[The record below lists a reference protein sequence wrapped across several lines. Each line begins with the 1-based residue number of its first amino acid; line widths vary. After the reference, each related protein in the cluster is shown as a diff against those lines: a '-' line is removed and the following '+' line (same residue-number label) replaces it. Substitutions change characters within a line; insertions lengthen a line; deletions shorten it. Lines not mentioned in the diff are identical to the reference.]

1 MKDIISTM
9 KQTLF
14 LAILFLT
21 ISCTS
26 HKAKDTNSF
35 IYWVN
40 STKSTCSGSGNRHCL
55 LVQKGDTINPENWQL
70 FYSKIEGF
78 EFEPGYIYKL
88 KVSEKQVKKEDV
100 PADASSIEYTLIKVL
115 EKRQDMRLRI
125 NDIWVLEAV
134 EGEAINPSRKGKIPR
149 IEFNVA
155 KMKIMGTDGCNNFI
169 GSIKKLETKAIEF
182 GPIAGTKKLCPSMK
196 IPDKFNSLLS
206 KTAAYKIEKNKLA
219 LLDASGKVLFSF
231 KKTD

>member
-1 MKDIISTM
+1 M

-14 LAILFLT
+14 LAVLFFT
-21 ISCTS
+21 FSCTS
-26 HKAKDTNSF
+26 HKEKDTNNF

-40 STKSTCSGSGNRHCL
+40 SSKSTCSGTGNRQCL
-55 LVQKGDTINPENWQL
+55 VVQKGDTINPESWQL

-88 KVSEKQVKKEDV
+88 KVNEKQLTKEDV

-125 NDIWVLEAV
+125 NDIWVLTAI
-134 EGEAINPSRKGKIPR
+134 EGEAVTPSRKGKTPR

-155 KMKIMGTDGCNNFI
+155 KMEIMGTDGCNNFT

-182 GPIAGTKKLCPSMK
+182 GPIAGTRKLCPNME
-196 IPDKFNSLLS
+196 IPDKFNSLLN
-206 KTAAYKIEKNKLA
+206 KTTAYKIEKNQLT